1 MSAVARADVALVLA
15 RLGGLAGAIR
25 AERGPAIQAQAAEL
39 ADRASGLAGGAL
51 GDSITVEPDGLQ
63 AAVGSDLP
71 YARLQEMG
79 FKGSETV
86 KASLRQIRQ
95 VFGRPVMP
103 HPIAVRS
110 FSRSVDRPG
119 RPYLAPAL
127 DAAAADLPD
136 GIAEAIARAISS

>member
-1 MSAVARADVALVLA
+1 MNAVARADIDPVLA
-15 RLGGLAGAIR
+15 RLGSLAAAIR
-25 AERGPAIQAQAAEL
+25 AELAPAIQSQAAAL
-39 ADRASGLAGGAL
+39 ADQSAGLAGGAL
-51 GDSITVEPDGLQ
+51 GDSIQVEADGLQ
-63 AAVGSDLP
+63 ATIGSDLP

-79 FKGSETV
+79 FQGSETV

-95 VFGRPVMP
+95 VFGRPVTP

-127 DAAAADLPD
+127 DAEAADLPD